1 MAGRDAQ
8 VAAVKGTLFAA
19 AVEELDALL
28 AEGLICRDELEVRLE
43 PEDLEH
49 IGEKPE
55 PDAWY
60 PVAIYAR
67 MRELADDKRA
77 RRRREDLVEQGRRAF
92 EVLSGRGE
100 YQEIASRIEDWGG
113 RFGFFGI
120 TIWSSFYNFMR
131 WEFEETGR
139 PGIFEVIVS
148 EARDL
153 PETERYRIQ
162 GFIEAHTRFA
172 TGGPASVTSERTTP
186 GQVVYNIIAERFRR
200 SV

>member
-1 MAGRDAQ
+1 MAGQDVQ
-8 VAAVKGTLFAA
+8 VPAVKGTLFAA
-19 AVEELDALL
+19 AIEELDTLL
-28 AEGLICRDELEVRLE
+28 EEGRVCRDELEVRLE
-43 PEDLEH
+43 AEDLEH
-49 IGEKPE
+49 VGSKPE

-60 PVAIYAR
+60 AIASYAR
-67 MRELADDKRA
+67 LREIADDKRA
-77 RRRREDLVEQGRRAF
+77 RRRREDLVEQGRRVF
-92 EVLSGRGE
+92 KVLSGRGE

-148 EARDL
+148 EAREL
-153 PETERYRIQ
+153 PESERYRIQ

-172 TGGPASVTSERTTP
+172 TGGPASVSSERTTP
-186 GQVVYNIIAERFRR
+186 AQIVFNVIAERFRR
-200 SV
+200 PS

>member
-1 MAGRDAQ
+1 MAGHDVQ
-8 VAAVKGTLFAA
+8 VPAVKGALFAA
-19 AVEELDALL
+19 AIEELETLL
-28 AEGLICRDELEVRLE
+28 EEGRVCRDELEVRLE
-43 PEDLEH
+43 AQDLEH
-49 IGEKPE
+49 IGSKPE

-60 PVAIYAR
+60 PISSYAR
-67 MRELADDKRA
+67 LREIADDKRA

-92 EVLSGRGE
+92 DVLSGRGE

-148 EARDL
+148 EAREL
-153 PETERYRIQ
+153 PESERYRIQ

-172 TGGPASVTSERTTP
+172 TGGPASVSSERTTSA
-186 GQVVYNIIAERFRR
+186 QIVFSVIAERFRR
-200 SV
+200 PS

>member
-1 MAGRDAQ
+1 MAGQDVQ
-8 VAAVKGTLFAA
+8 VPAVKGTLFAA
-19 AVEELDALL
+19 AIEELDTLL
-28 AEGLICRDELEVRLE
+28 EAGRVCRDELEVRLE
-43 PEDLEH
+43 AEDLEH
-49 IGEKPE
+49 VGSKPE

-60 PVAIYAR
+60 AIASYAR
-67 MRELADDKRA
+67 LREIADDKRA

-92 EVLSGRGE
+92 KVLSGRGE

-148 EARDL
+148 EAREL
-153 PETERYRIQ
+153 PESERYRIQ

-172 TGGPASVTSERTTP
+172 TGGPASVSSERTTP
-186 GQVVYNIIAERFRR
+186 AQIVFNVIAERFRR
-200 SV
+200 PS